1 MQKMKNYFHFGGA
14 IGRLKYLEALI
25 VSFVLCCLGI
35 LISAGLGKIFPDSA
49 IFIAYLIIFSVV
61 IPASLITI
69 AASIKR
75 TRDIGIS
82 LWWLIFLLIPIAN
95 AAVGIFLLLA
105 KGNKFMS
112 EPMTTPGTYSLA
124 LTTEK
129 IIDNSYN
136 QVPIAIKNV
145 EVEPDEEFWAQ
156 ALRECE
162 SGTMKA
168 GLWARAYAEAGA
180 DERVAKATY
189 IRLRAT
195 QLQEQY
201 VEQQQA
207 QKLIL
212 EEELLVEQERQRAQD
227 AEIAELLAKMDE
239 AKRAEALLPKGR
251 CPACDA
257 VIPLYSEKC
266 PECTALFSEDSMWK
280 VKPLSKYEALAQKTV
295 EDAVL
300 YETLTKDDDALDSAR
315 QLIYVVAIL
324 IISVLVIVNS

>member
-1 MQKMKNYFHFGGA
+1 MCACVRRLHDVGHSGWWSLVALVPGANLLFGLYALFAPGQEHDNDCGPSPSPA
-14 IGRLKYLEALI
+14 HVASTPRNLTSRAQAQQPALMPVIVNAEVITQPAPAPEA
-25 VSFVLCCLGI
+25 FG
-35 LISAGLGKIFPDSA
+35 
-49 IFIAYLIIFSVV
+49 
-61 IPASLITI
+61 
-69 AASIKR
+69 
-75 TRDIGIS
+75 
-82 LWWLIFLLIPIAN
+82 
-95 AAVGIFLLLA
+95 
-105 KGNKFMS
+105 
-112 EPMTTPGTYSLA
+112 
-124 LTTEK
+124 
-129 IIDNSYN
+129 
-136 QVPIAIKNV
+136 
-145 EVEPDEEFWAQ
+145 VEPTEEFWAH
-156 ALRECE
+156 ALHECE
-162 SGTMKA
+162 SATMKA
-168 GLWARAYAEAGA
+168 GLWAKAYAEAGA

-257 VIPLYSEKC
+257 VIPLSSEKC